1 MRGTLM
7 PNACTS
13 AGFSVAAR
21 RYEPSL
27 VFSIT
32 NQVPRQTTS
41 EATITQAR

>member
-7 PNACTS
+7 PKARTS
-13 AGFSVAAR
+13 SGFSVAAR

-32 NQVPRQTTS
+32 NQVLRQTTS
-41 EATITQAR
+41 EKTITQAR